1 MAMRLANPALRVRK
15 QSEGHQKCLAAFFD
29 VTRMHRVSG

>member
-1 MAMRLANPALRVRK
+1 MAMRLANPALRVCK
-15 QSEGHQKCLAAFFD
+15 QSEGRQKYLVAFFD